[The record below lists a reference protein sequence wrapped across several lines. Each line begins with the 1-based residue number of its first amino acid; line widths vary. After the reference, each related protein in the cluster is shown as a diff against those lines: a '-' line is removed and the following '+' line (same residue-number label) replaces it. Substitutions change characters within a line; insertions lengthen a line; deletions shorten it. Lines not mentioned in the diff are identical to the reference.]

1 VRAAD
6 HSRDFQN
13 VRLARTTLRVA
24 TWLGYAAILHFAAHA
39 IGAALTVHV
48 LASPALE
55 LGSAVDAERPERDVL
70 ASSRAVVA
78 DPREASRERAVATL
92 LGRSPFCPECMD
104 APPPPPP
111 VDALE
116 HFAPYGEG
124 GSLDR
129 LLHPGEPATT
139 LPLRLVA
146 TMEAEAP
153 GRSIATIRH
162 DTRGIGVFAR
172 GDEIVPDVEVVRV
185 GHGIVH
191 LRNHETVE
199 YLALRPPQAKAPA
212 KKKTAKKK
220 TAKKKTAKKNRYAIE
235 GADEAIQCTRRLDC
249 RIDRAFVEKL
259 IAQPAL
265 LTRQGRMLPYKKGG
279 TMHGYRLLGARRGT
293 VPYLLGMRSGDVLTA
308 VNGQPLGGP
317 DGALGLYAKLRH
329 ASHLDL
335 AILRKGKQ
343 LTMSLDIV

>member
-1 VRAAD
+1 MQRII
-6 HSRDFQN
+6 SRDLQN
-13 VRLARTTLRVA
+13 VRLARTILRVA
-24 TWLGYAAILHFAAHA
+24 TWLGYAATLHFAAHA
-39 IGAALTVHV
+39 IGAGLAVHV
-48 LASPALE
+48 LASPAPE
-55 LGSAVDAERPERDVL
+55 LGSALEKERPEHDVPG
-70 ASSRAVVA
+70 SSRAAVA
-78 DPREASRERAVATL
+78 DPRKASRERAAAAI
-92 LGRSPFCPECMD
+92 LGRDPFCPECVD

-111 VDALE
+111 MDAPE
-116 HFAPYGEG
+116 RFAPYGDG

-162 DTRGIGVFAR
+162 DTRGIGVFSR

-199 YLALRPPQAKAPA
+199 YLALRPPQAKTPA
-212 KKKTAKKK
+212 TKKGKKKTPKKK
-220 TAKKKTAKKNRYAIE
+220 GAKKNKYAIE
-235 GADEAIQCTRRLDC
+235 GADEAIECAKRLECT
-249 RIDRAFVEKL
+249 IDRAFVEKL

-265 LTRQGRMLPYKKGG
+265 LVRQGRMLPYKKGG
-279 TMHGYRLLGARRGT
+279 EMHGYRLRGARRGT

-317 DGALGLYAKLRH
+317 DGVLGLYAKLRH

-335 AILRKGKQ
+335 AILRKGKH